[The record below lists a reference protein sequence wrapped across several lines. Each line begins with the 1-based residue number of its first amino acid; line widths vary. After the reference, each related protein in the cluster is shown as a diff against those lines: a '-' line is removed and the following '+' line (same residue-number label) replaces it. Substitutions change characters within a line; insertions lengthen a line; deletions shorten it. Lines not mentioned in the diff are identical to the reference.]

1 MGTYAS
7 LFQKKPS
14 PQGSEAGDGSLAS
27 QANSP
32 TPNISIPPQ
41 QLEKPAKIGQ
51 QTDRTEN
58 RSEKRTE
65 KRSENRTDKALSS
78 LPVKRSTK
86 RYSFE
91 FYDDQITRLK
101 QLKRLAEDRGES
113 LTLSSIARDAFD
125 HYLKNKT

>member
-14 PQGSEAGDGSLAS
+14 LQEAKSGDGSLAS
-27 QANSP
+27 QTNSP
-32 TPNISIPPQ
+32 TPSISPPPQ
-41 QLEKPAKIGQ
+41 PEKPAEVGQ
-51 QTDRTEN
+51 QPNRSEN
-58 RSEKRTE
+58 RTEKRTE
-65 KRSENRTDKALSS
+65 NRSENRTDKALSS

-91 FYDDQITRLK
+91 FYDDQIMRLK

-113 LTLSSIARDAFD
+113 LSLSSIARDAFD
-125 HYLKNKT
+125 YYLKNKT